1 MLRRSLLIIYDCN
14 FSRPE
19 LGHRDGFVEGGRLGR
34 SLSARILVKGGC
46 TIKKLEEC
54 VTTMTNNTFKNSE
67 LGAQSYILAGQGEKN
82 YSSHDELL
90 ARAFR
95 DHKPVSRS
103 ADDGEDFTGL
113 IATKSVSE
121 GHTNVSDHTPT
132 IGELDLEARSS
143 LRSLTRGS
151 EIHATDQD
159 DGYDVEYRKLRLERV
174 ILVGVWTKGTT
185 AEIEANMNELASLAE
200 TAGADVVEV
209 LYQKR
214 DKPDPGTYIGSGKV
228 SELKEIVSSTVVD
241 TVICDGELSPS
252 QMIALEKAL
261 DVKVIDRTMLILDI
275 FAQHAKSKE
284 GKAQVSLAQME
295 YLITRVRGWGGA
307 LSRQAGGRAGSNGG
321 VGLRGPGETKIEADR
336 RRLRSD
342 MAKLRK
348 EIAGMKTAREVKRSQ
363 RKQSTIPQIAIAG
376 YTNAGK
382 SSLINAMTG
391 AGVLVEDALFAT
403 LDPTTRR
410 AELADGRAVVFTD
423 TVGFVRHLP
432 TQLVESFRSTLEEVV
447 DADLVLHVVDGSD
460 PFPLKQIEAVNTVV
474 SEIVRK
480 LKVDAP
486 PEIIV
491 VNKIDQADPLVLA
504 ELRHAL
510 DDVVF
515 VSAKTAEG
523 IPELEMRVEQFLN
536 TLDTHVRLLVPY
548 TRGDIVS
555 RLHSNGTVLSEEY
568 EAEGTLIDVRLPAA
582 IAAELGELRV
592 D

>member
-1 MLRRSLLIIYDCN
+1 MDHTHSP
-14 FSRPE
+14 SR
-19 LGHRDGFVEGGRLGR
+19 HND
-34 SLSARILVKGGC
+34 
-46 TIKKLEEC
+46 
-54 VTTMTNNTFKNSE
+54 
-67 LGAQSYILAGQGEKN
+67 
-82 YSSHDELL
+82 LL
-90 ARAFR
+90 AEAFK
-95 DHKPVSRS
+95 DHYDTVAEPKGV
-103 ADDGEDFTGL
+103 DLTGL
-113 IATKSVSE
+113 EAVTEHPE
-121 GHTNVSDHTPT
+121 GAHTPT
-132 IGELDLEARSS
+132 TGELDLEARSS
-143 LRSLTRGS
+143 LRRLTRGS
-151 EIHATDQD
+151 DIHATDQD

-174 ILVGVWTKGTT
+174 ILVGVWTTGTT
-185 AEIEANMNELASLAE
+185 AEIEATMQELAALAE
-200 TAGADVVEV
+200 TAGSEVVQM

-228 SELKEIVSSTVVD
+228 AELKDIVMSTGVD
-241 TVICDGELSPS
+241 TVICDGELSPG

-342 MAKLRK
+342 MAKLRR
-348 EIAGMKTAREVKRSQ
+348 EIAGMKTAREVKRS
-363 RKQSTIPQIAIAG
+363 RRRASTIPQIAIAG

-432 TQLVESFRSTLEEVV
+432 TQLVEAFRSTLEEVV
-447 DADLVLHVVDGSD
+447 EADLVLHVVDGSD
-460 PFPLKQIEAVNTVV
+460 PFPLKQIEAVNSVIGD
-474 SEIVRK
+474 IVRE
-480 LKVDAP
+480 LDVPAP

-491 VNKIDQADPLVLA
+491 VNKIDAADPLVLA

-515 VSAKTAEG
+515 VSAHTHEG
-523 IPELEMRVEQFLN
+523 IPELEARVELFLN
-536 TLDTHVRLLVPY
+536 SLDAHVSLLIPF
-548 TRGDIVS
+548 TRGDVVS
-555 RLHSNGTVLSEEY
+555 RLHEFGTVLSESYTET
-568 EAEGTLIDVRLPAA
+568 GTLLDVRLPQEL
-582 IAAELGELRV
+582 AAELREFQV
-592 D
+592 EATQEV